1 MWVPLA
7 LVLFGV
13 GSYVGV
19 TLAGRLSDDRPVQ
32 VLVVGAPLLVLGWAF
47 LAVGAESAVALF
59 VLVPVMGMLSFG
71 VGSTLISRVL
81 YESSGA
87 PTMGGSY
94 ATAAL
99 NCGAV
104 VGLDR
109 RGAYGTRDDDRSGL
123 LPGIATGFVIC
134 GGAHGLRPSHDGCG
148 VSGRSR
154 TAKSAALRSRRLQLS
169 GPR

>member
-104 VGLDR
+104 VGPVL
-109 RGAYGTRDDDRSGL
+109 GGSGL
-123 LPGIATGFVIC
+123 WGGLLAPVWTAVGLTGLGMMIAVACFR
-134 GGAHGLRPSHDGCG
+134 ALRPDS
-148 VSGRSR
+148 
-154 TAKSAALRSRRLQLS
+154 
-169 GPR
+169 